1 MTITADDVTKPST
14 GYSRYTKSFVPPL
27 TKKSKLSAHRRPF
40 MQVQNIVVTSV
51 SEEYET
57 VIAQPLASVL
67 FLLIMSQPD
76 DLFLTIFLTPCVC
89 VCTQTVFC

>member
-1 MTITADDVTKPST
+1 
-14 GYSRYTKSFVPPL
+14 
-27 TKKSKLSAHRRPF
+27 

-89 VCTQTVFC
+89 VCVYADCILLMKSSTVVHAQSIIHRHQKAQCLVAPQF